1 MNRPKTQSDRGNGI
15 IFEVD
20 TFIVLEL
27 GKTDDGEY
35 YVESRHEEK
44 ILMTT
49 MESPCE
55 LTNVA
60 RDDHWELFL
69 SQLENLRQS
78 MEERFDQ
85 IETSI
90 AFLSSRM
97 NSLECLIHDTK
108 KN

>member
-1 MNRPKTQSDRGNGI
+1 MNHPKTQSGGGNGI

-27 GKTDDGEY
+27 GKKNDGEY

-49 MESPCE
+49 
-55 LTNVA
+55 NVA
-60 RDDHWELFL
+60 PDEHWEVFL
-69 SQLENLRQS
+69 SQLENLQQS